1 MFKVKQFVYGPNSK
15 NKWIWFFVWSKGHW
29 YLFCECSVNSSSKS
43 DKKMFKLL
51 SLWMKG
57 IITNHKYRWKRCVY
71 YFYTNLKHYG
81 YIRHSS
87 WFRQWKIIKLCY
99 FKLHVRLFT
108 STVNIN
114 HTGKIWDTGRRNIFQ
129 WKTYIV

>member
-1 MFKVKQFVYGPNSK
+1 MYTGRTRRTSESGFSYDPKV
-15 NKWIWFFVWSKGHW
+15 I
-29 YLFCECSVNSSSKS
+29 EICSVSVLWIHHLSLI
-43 DKKMFKLL
+43 KKMFKLL

-57 IITNHKYRWKRCVY
+57 IITNHKHGRKPCVY

-81 YIRHSS
+81 YIRPSS

-99 FKLHVRLFT
+99 FKLYVRLFT

-114 HTGKIWDTGRRNIFQ
+114 HTGKIWDTERRNIFH